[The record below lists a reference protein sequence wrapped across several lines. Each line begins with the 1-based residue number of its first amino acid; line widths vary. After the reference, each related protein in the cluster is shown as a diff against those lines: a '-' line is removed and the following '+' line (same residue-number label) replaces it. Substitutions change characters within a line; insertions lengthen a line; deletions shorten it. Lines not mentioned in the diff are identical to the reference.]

1 MTRMTGVTCMS
12 GVVGRSGVAGGVV
25 CFGESGVGVC
35 LGHGL
40 AVSGV
45 GVIAAVG
52 CSFCGRWCGGGC
64 AGGTVGSLVVIVV
77 WVLRHD
83 QALSG
88 GT

>member
-1 MTRMTGVTCMS
+1 MTGVTYMTS
-12 GVVGRSGVAGGVV
+12 VVGRSGVADGVL
-25 CFGESGVGVC
+25 CFSESGVGVC

-40 AVSGV
+40 AVSSA

-52 CSFCGRWCGGGC
+52 CSFCDGGR

-77 WVLRHD
+77 VWVVRHD

>member
-1 MTRMTGVTCMS
+1 MTGVTYMTS
-12 GVVGRSGVAGGVV
+12 VVGRSGVADGVL

-40 AVSGV
+40 AVGGV

-52 CSFCGRWCGGGC
+52 CSFCDGGRGGGR

-77 WVLRHD
+77 VWIVRHD
-83 QALSG
+83 QALSE